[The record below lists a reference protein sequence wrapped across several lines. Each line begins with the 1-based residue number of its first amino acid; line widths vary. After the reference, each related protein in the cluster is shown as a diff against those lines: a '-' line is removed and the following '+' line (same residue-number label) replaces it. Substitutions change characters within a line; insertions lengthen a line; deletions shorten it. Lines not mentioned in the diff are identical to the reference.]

1 MQYNVREKKER
12 EDFEASMKISG
23 RYSIK
28 APVQK
33 VWEALLDP
41 TTLAHCMPGC
51 EKLEPV
57 AENEYQATLIVG
69 VGPVKGTYKATITLS
84 DLTPPS
90 SYKLVVDGTGVTGF
104 VRGEGFLTLTEES
117 GATRIIVDGEAQIGG
132 PIATVGQRLAGTVN
146 KMMMDRFFRCIG
158 RSVR

>member
-1 MQYNVREKKER
+1 
-12 EDFEASMKISG
+12 MKISG
-23 RYSIK
+23 KYSLK

-41 TTLAHCMPGC
+41 ITLAHCMPGC

-57 AENEYQATLIVG
+57 AENEYQATLTVG

-84 DLTPPS
+84 ELTPPI
-90 SYKLVVDGTGVTGF
+90 SYKLVVDGTGTTGF
-104 VRGEGFLTLTEES
+104 VRGEGFLTLKEET
-117 GATRIIVDGEAQIGG
+117 GATKIMVEGDAQIGG
-132 PIATVGQRLAGTVN
+132 PIASVGQRLAGTVN

-158 RSVR
+158 RAVR